1 MPEVLMLAL
10 LLVWLGIV
18 VGLGHLNVNTLAGIQ
33 PEHAE
38 NVPSQLK
45 NYQRHAALLAQ
56 FMQVPVWLASGWV
69 VYRWIENGQRARQGI
84 VTLGLLLGALLLGLK
99 SNHDGG
105 AMLAQAIAA
114 IWIGCGLVQRT
125 LVQRLGWPLSIAGSS
140 LAALLAS
147 AGALGLGFI
156 HAPMNRVRAMTL
168 DYQGP
173 LDFLSMIHWLLD
185 ATPLSGFGIG
195 NTPWCGYA
203 HVTGLLTQ
211 CRRAGVPDQM
221 QSDYV
226 SFALLALWG
235 WPVTLLILAGLLF
248 WLWELMRTGPAI
260 ESGALDFALMR
271 QWLVTGFTVTSS
283 VHIMISTAGTLGMMP
298 LTGVALPMLSLGAA
312 GLVSTAIF
320 AGLSVNRVEFNAPIK
335 CNDKNKATA

>member
-1 MPEVLMLAL
+1 
-10 LLVWLGIV
+10 
-18 VGLGHLNVNTLAGIQ
+18 
-33 PEHAE
+33 
-38 NVPSQLK
+38 
-45 NYQRHAALLAQ
+45 
-56 FMQVPVWLASGWV
+56 

-84 VTLGLLLGALLLGLK
+84 VILGLLLGALLLGLK

-147 AGALGLGFI
+147 AGALWLGFI

-271 QWLVTGFTVTSS
+271 QWLVTGFTVTSG

-320 AGLSVNRVEFNAPIK
+320 AGLSVNRVEFNAPIE